1 MRGARGARGA
11 AARGGRLKRR
21 AKREDDAR
29 ALDVDDDSRARA
41 RVALVSVLSD
51 VIGAVG
57 ASVIQAATAAVI
69 ENVAV
74 SNEGERVTFDATT
87 RGTTLSLTL
96 RRDSEIAA
104 GARIQSL
111 GRRGRDGERRR
122 RRTTRTRAWKRSVD
136 VPTKARRRTPA
147 EPPFARSGRCVT
159 DVCASSSCRQTMIC

>member
-41 RVALVSVLSD
+41 RVALVSALFATFAIV
-51 VIGAVG
+51 GAVG
-57 ASVIQAATAAVI
+57 TSAIPAATAVVI

-74 SNEGERVTFDATT
+74 SNDGERVTLDATM

-96 RRDSEIAA
+96 RRDSESAA
-104 GARIQSL
+104 GARIQAW
-111 GRRGRDGERRR
+111 GGEDG
-122 RRTTRTRAWKRSVD
+122 TGSVD
-136 VPTKARRRTPA
+136 GDEDENARLEALRRCSYGGEATDA
-147 EPPFARSGRCVT
+147 QGRT
-159 DVCASSSCRQTMIC
+159 LRAFGTVCHG